1 MDANITQPGLDNA
14 ALLVE
19 KDAYQ
24 KQQASKSYLAQAV
37 SSLTEFIH
45 GSSAQQ
51 AKLEELSGR
60 ANVLRMAGAT
70 DAAGKMRAEIESETE
85 KSRKA
90 RGRDEEVTGYGT
102 NFLKTTALFYPG
114 MTGRVAAGVVGALD
128 GARESDSFL
137 SGSLG
142 GLAGGT
148 KLVAQKVAME
158 RIGKLETNFAAKAF
172 LTGMTFRAS
181 ETVFSGKT
189 WLDKETGAV
198 DPLAAVGRTL
208 GAAGDPRAAA
218 HDLVVFGGAH
228 LAMGHVKTY
237 GFDLMRSRVSAT
249 VVSGAMF
256 GLSSGTFNELKRSQ
270 EQLVPFDYSRAL
282 MQGALDSVAALPGGL
297 RAQSLAR
304 RDAALNVALKSE
316 PMTRQPANTETFS
329 GPADLR
335 VSIEAPA
342 QAVPK
347 RHEAITASVARLPPI
362 SDLSGGLPRQFLVV
376 AGHEHLNAFVL
387 GGKSSALL
395 QVREVHTGSTGDS
408 KSMVVQHLD
417 ATLKPTQ
424 AAGKADLIASCH
436 PELLAGS
443 GLQGRHVLPD
453 ASGRVVLSQRG
464 SLISFAPHIATRS
477 SALLTELPAGPVLPG
492 STRMILLNR
501 SVAELLGAVP
511 EHARYRD
518 LHNLEDF
525 ATAVRGY
532 PVPGK
537 RILGGG
543 VDSMAIELVT
553 GRVLKMTEKPFD
565 PLWGT
570 RTFIDPISGNPRRF
584 DAKLLSEPKTIEVNG
599 KQITIYLQEKV
610 QMPISP
616 AHLRFLVDRID
627 SHSRYQFWDIDFT
640 SPHGQSQAGYS
651 KLPGG
656 RRGLVVVDYDSVR
669 FPEDVPPA
677 PSGPQRFLI
686 TPWD

>member
-1 MDANITQPGLDNA
+1 MDANITQPGLDTA
-14 ALLVE
+14 ALLAE
-19 KDAYQ
+19 KAAYQ
-24 KQQASKSYLAQAV
+24 KQEASKSYLAQVV
-37 SSLTEFIH
+37 SSVTEFIH

-70 DAAGKMRAEIESETE
+70 DAAGKMRAEVESETE

-128 GARESDSFL
+128 GARESDSHL
-137 SGSLG
+137 SQGLG

-148 KLVAQKVAME
+148 KLVVQKVAME
-158 RIGKLETNFAAKAF
+158 RIGKLETNFATKAF
-172 LTGMTFRAS
+172 LTGMAFRAT
-181 ETVFSGKT
+181 ETAFAEKT
-189 WLDKETGAV
+189 WVDKETRAV

-208 GAAGDPRAAA
+208 WAAGNPAAAA
-218 HDLVVFGGAH
+218 HDLVVFGAAH
-228 LAMGHVKTY
+228 LAMGHVNTY
-237 GFDLMRSRVSAT
+237 GFDLMKSRASAT

-270 EQLVPFDYSRAL
+270 EQLVPFDYRRAL
-282 MQGALDSVAALPGGL
+282 MQGALDSLAALPGGL
-297 RAQSLAR
+297 RAQSLQR
-304 RDAALNVALKSE
+304 REAALNTALTPEPTREVAKTAS
-316 PMTRQPANTETFS
+316 PGT
-329 GPADLR
+329 ADLR
-335 VSIEAPA
+335 IAAEATEQPLL
-342 QAVPK
+342 K
-347 RHEAITASVARLPPI
+347 RYEAITASVDRLPPPSI
-362 SDLSGGLPRQFLVV
+362 QGAQRQFLVV
-376 AGHEHLNAFVL
+376 AGHEHLNAFAL
-387 GGKSSALL
+387 GGKPQALL
-395 QVREVHTGSTGDS
+395 QVREVHSAGTGDS
-408 KSMVVQHLD
+408 KSMVLQHLD
-417 ATLKPTQ
+417 ATNKPSQ
-424 AAGKADLIASCH
+424 VAGKVDLIASCH
-436 PELLAGS
+436 PELLAGT
-443 GLQGRHVLPD
+443 GLRGRHVLPD
-453 ASGRVVLSQRG
+453 AAGQVVFSQSG
-464 SLISFAPHIATRS
+464 SLISFSPRSGTRPS
-477 SALLTELPAGPVLPG
+477 SLLMDLPGGPVLPG
-492 STRMILLNR
+492 ATRVILLNR
-501 SVAELLGAVP
+501 PVAELLREVP

-525 ATAVRGY
+525 AAAVRRY
-532 PVPGK
+532 PVPGR

-553 GRVLKMTEKPFD
+553 GPVLKMTEKPFN

-570 RTFIDPISGNPRRF
+570 RIYIDPVSGNPRRF

-627 SHSRYQFWDIDFT
+627 GHSRYQFWDIDFT

-669 FPEDVPPA
+669 FPEDVPKA